1 MMFGTTTA
9 CPTRM
14 RPSAVSSAGNGTVA
28 RSRCS
33 LSNGQNAGLAVSS
46 DRSGR
51 VDGWSFTPVRIRALA
66 PVSGSRRQRSRTRV
80 QAPPAARSGTL
91 ASRSRSSKSIAVT
104 LMTVAGWAHAG
115 RSCSCSD
122 PSGTDRGFPGRNGDQ
137 CPGVTGRAR
146 RAAVR
151 HHPGSGRPG
160 ARGACRGLPGRR
172 RLGGAQGDAALCGVA
187 GHGGRH
193 DGRPPAVG
201 PLLGRVPGEQSG
213 LGERLAVAV
222 SFEFATAGRIMVGPG
237 RAQELPGVLAGL
249 GSRVLVVTGADP
261 ARHNTLL
268 ASLDRAA
275 AMFPV
280 AAEPTVDLVRAAVAV
295 ARAQG
300 ADVIAAI
307 GGGSVIDTGKAV
319 AMLLGNG
326 GDPLDYLEVVGSGQA
341 ITRPSVPCVAV
352 PTTAGTGAE
361 VTANAVLAVPS
372 HRVKASLRSPL
383 MIPRVALVDPLLTVS
398 CPPTV
403 TAASGLD
410 ALTQCL
416 EPFVSVQATPL
427 TDGLAREGLRR
438 AGTGLRAAYANG
450 EDLAAR
456 ADMAMCSLLGGI
468 SLANA
473 KLGAV
478 HGLAGV
484 IGGTADVPHG
494 LACAALL
501 APVIEAN
508 VRTLRSAGAGPSADG
523 VLDRYAEA
531 ARLLTGHPAASL
543 EDGLAWIRETLTLL
557 HVPGL
562 ASFGLRP
569 AQFDDIATQAMASS
583 SMKGNPVTL
592 SHADLTA
599 ILSQAGGG

>member
-1 MMFGTTTA
+1 
-9 CPTRM
+9 
-14 RPSAVSSAGNGTVA
+14 
-28 RSRCS
+28 
-33 LSNGQNAGLAVSS
+33 
-46 DRSGR
+46 
-51 VDGWSFTPVRIRALA
+51 
-66 PVSGSRRQRSRTRV
+66 
-80 QAPPAARSGTL
+80 
-91 ASRSRSSKSIAVT
+91 
-104 LMTVAGWAHAG
+104 
-115 RSCSCSD
+115 
-122 PSGTDRGFPGRNGDQ
+122 
-137 CPGVTGRAR
+137 
-146 RAAVR
+146 
-151 HHPGSGRPG
+151 
-160 ARGACRGLPGRR
+160 
-172 RLGGAQGDAALCGVA
+172 
-187 GHGGRH
+187 
-193 DGRPPAVG
+193 
-201 PLLGRVPGEQSG
+201 

-237 RAQELPGVLAGL
+237 RAQELPGVLSGL

-275 AMFPV
+275 AVFPV
-280 AAEPTVDLVRAAVAV
+280 AAEPTVELVRAAVAV
-295 ARAQG
+295 ARAQD

-341 ITRPSVPCVAV
+341 ITRPAVPCVAV

-398 CPPTV
+398 CPPPV

-508 VRTLRSAGAGPSADG
+508 VRAARSSPSGAD
-523 VLDRYAEA
+523 VLDRYTEA
-531 ARLLTGHPAASL
+531 AGLLTRQSDASV
-543 EDGLAWIRETLTLL
+543 EDGLSWIRETLTLL
-557 HVPGL
+557 QVPGL
-562 ASFGLRP
+562 AAFGLGP
-569 AQFDDIATQAMASS
+569 QQADDIAAKALVSS
-583 SMKGNPVTL
+583 SMKGNPVSL
-592 SHADLTA
+592 SHADLKA
-599 ILSQAGGG
+599 ILLEAL

>member
-1 MMFGTTTA
+1 
-9 CPTRM
+9 
-14 RPSAVSSAGNGTVA
+14 
-28 RSRCS
+28 
-33 LSNGQNAGLAVSS
+33 
-46 DRSGR
+46 
-51 VDGWSFTPVRIRALA
+51 
-66 PVSGSRRQRSRTRV
+66 
-80 QAPPAARSGTL
+80 
-91 ASRSRSSKSIAVT
+91 
-104 LMTVAGWAHAG
+104 
-115 RSCSCSD
+115 
-122 PSGTDRGFPGRNGDQ
+122 
-137 CPGVTGRAR
+137 
-146 RAAVR
+146 
-151 HHPGSGRPG
+151 
-160 ARGACRGLPGRR
+160 
-172 RLGGAQGDAALCGVA
+172 
-187 GHGGRH
+187 
-193 DGRPPAVG
+193 
-201 PLLGRVPGEQSG
+201 

-237 RAQELPGVLAGL
+237 RVQELPGVLSGL

-275 AMFPV
+275 AVFPV
-280 AAEPTVDLVRAAVAV
+280 AAEPTVELVRAAVAV
-295 ARAQG
+295 ARAQD

-341 ITRPSVPCVAV
+341 ITRPAVPCVAV

-508 VRTLRSAGAGPSADG
+508 VRAARSSPSGAD
-523 VLDRYAEA
+523 VLDRYTEA
-531 ARLLTGHPAASL
+531 AGLLTRQSDASV
-543 EDGLAWIRETLTLL
+543 EDGLSWIRETLTLL
-557 HVPGL
+557 QVPGL
-562 ASFGLRP
+562 AAFGLGP
-569 AQFDDIATQAMASS
+569 QQADDIAAKALVSS
-583 SMKGNPVTL
+583 SMKGNPVSL
-592 SHADLTA
+592 SHADLKA
-599 ILSQAGGG
+599 ILLEAL